1 MYDLAGADAARRFSP
16 FCWRTRM
23 ALAHKGLDVETIPWR
38 FTDKQAIA
46 FSGQGRVPVVR
57 DGERT
62 VFDSWSIATHLEA
75 HFPDRPSLFGGPAG
89 LALARF
95 VNSWADTVLHP
106 GIARLIVADVCA
118 IVAERDRDYFRKTR
132 EERFGKPLEAVQASR
147 ADDVVVFRQS
157 LQPLRA
163 TLEAQPYLGGD
174 NANYADYIVF
184 GGFQWPRVAS
194 AFPLLAGDD
203 PIFRWSERLLDAF
216 GGLARSMPAAAK

>member
-1 MYDLAGADAARRFSP
+1 MY
-16 FCWRTRM
+16 
-23 ALAHKGLDVETIPWR
+23 
-38 FTDKQAIA
+38 
-46 FSGQGRVPVVR
+46 
-57 DGERT
+57 
-62 VFDSWSIATHLEA
+62 LEA

-203 PIFRWSERLLDAF
+203 PIFRWRERLLDAF